1 MRSKLYN
8 EWAAVG
14 KWYRYQP
21 LDYVKDYFGVKIGL
35 YFAWLGYYT
44 YMLLLASVVGL
55 GCFLYSWF
63 TIDKNVPLKDIC
75 DTKHNFTMCPLCD
88 DWCNFWSLSETCF
101 HSKIAYLFDNPT
113 TVFFAVFMSFWA
125 TLFLEMWKRYSAEI
139 THRWDLTGF
148 DVHEEHPRP
157 EYLARLAHVQ
167 RKRINVITHQVEP
180 EVPFWRMK
188 LPATVFSF
196 SVVLLLI
203 LLALVAVLGVVLYRL
218 STLASLL
225 SYKEQVDTSVI
236 MLFTTATAATINL
249 CLIVIFN
256 WVSKFQNII
265 LCLLICMSSNN
276 HTNIS
281 NIDLN

>member
-1 MRSKLYN
+1 MRSKLYY
-8 EWAAVG
+8 EWAAVS

-21 LDYVKDYFGVKIGL
+21 LDYIKEYFGVKIGL

-44 YMLLLASVVGL
+44 YMLMLASAVGV

-63 TIDKNVPLKDIC
+63 TLEANKPSLDIC
-75 DTKHNFTMCPLCD
+75 NEKLKIIMCPLCD
-88 DWCNFWSLSETCF
+88 DWCDYWDLAETCV
-101 HSKIAYLFDNPT
+101 HAKIAYLFDNPT
-113 TVFFAVFMSFWA
+113 TVFFAIFMSFWA

-157 EYLARLAHVQ
+157 EYLARLTHVQ
-167 RKRINVITHQVEP
+167 RKKINVITHQVEP

-196 SVVLLLI
+196 SVVLLLV
-203 LLALVAVLGVVLYRL
+203 LLAMVAVLGVVLYRI
-218 STLASLL
+218 SILAALAV
-225 SYKEQVDTSVI
+225 YKDMDTSVA

-256 WVSKFQNII
+256 WVTFTSLSLII
-265 LCLLICMSSNN
+265 
-276 HTNIS
+276 
-281 NIDLN
+281 